1 MTLVLPILN
10 FVSTILQQ
18 KLYFVNY
25 NGQFSS
31 IFGLLQTLC
40 CLYSAWYRHIR
51 EMRHEPSCEET
62 NGCKK
67 TSAVLVEQHL
77 SII

>member
-25 NGQFSS
+25 NGQFSPF
-31 IFGLLQTLC
+31 FGLQ
-40 CLYSAWYRHIR
+40 
-51 EMRHEPSCEET
+51 
-62 NGCKK
+62 
-67 TSAVLVEQHL
+67 
-77 SII
+77 